1 MAKIIWSKLEKTYPI
16 FTEEYET
23 FSVRGQ
29 LREELKRR
37 CENLPKPPKDWNIFQ
52 EYSNSRAMSGREG
65 YFIPSSSLSPF
76 MYQSL
81 ASE

>member
-1 MAKIIWSKLEKTYPI
+1 MAKIIWSKLEKTHPI

-37 CENLPKPPKDWNIFQ
+37 CENLPKPPKDWNMFQ
-52 EYSNSRAMSGREG
+52 EYSDEV
-65 YFIPSSSLSPF
+65 F
-76 MYQSL
+76 
-81 ASE
+81 ASIVKKFSKE

>member
-1 MAKIIWSKLEKTYPI
+1 MAKIIWSKLEKTHHI

-37 CENLPKPPKDWNIFQ
+37 CENLPKPPKDWNMFQ
-52 EYSNSRAMSGREG
+52 EYSDEVFANIVKK
-65 YFIPSSSLSPF
+65 FTDL
-76 MYQSL
+76 
-81 ASE
+81 

>member
-1 MAKIIWSKLEKTYPI
+1 MAKIIWSKLEKTHPI

-37 CENLPKPPKDWNIFQ
+37 CENLPKPTKDWNMFQ
-52 EYSNSRAMSGREG
+52 EYSDEV
-65 YFIPSSSLSPF
+65 F
-76 MYQSL
+76 
-81 ASE
+81 ASIVKKFTD